1 MFFKF
6 LGVVSLVVFAMGSM
20 ACGLEP
26 PLIHCREIGNFIAR
40 NFPNAKWGTTRDY
53 YELWKVEDVKKIIE
67 EVFSSSPCKDIFVI
81 IGRIRE
87 TSILPIGIGWDVVRQ
102 KYVLVGIGRQDG
114 NLKLICFD
122 PEEGLF
128 IQPNLLSLV
137 IF

>member
-6 LGVVSLVVFAMGSM
+6 LGVVSLVFAMGSM
-20 ACGLEP
+20 ACSLEP
-26 PLIHCREIGNFIAR
+26 PLIHCREIGNFITR
-40 NFPNAKWGTTRDY
+40 NFPNAKWGTTREL
-53 YELWKVEDVKKIIE
+53 YEIRKVEDVKKIIE

-87 TSILPIGIGWDVVRQ
+87 TSILPIGIGWDVVMQ

-122 PEEGLF
+122 PQEGVF
-128 IQPNLLSLV
+128 IQPSLFLV